1 MQRATMAAAF
11 VRSLA
16 TMCALDMR
24 MHADCAQSTPVL
36 LVVVVQ
42 FSSIYC
48 YQINL
53 SYVGIDERTLLISSL
68 LSLSRYSISLSV
80 YLTSVSSYQHA
91 EPPHQ

>member
-1 MQRATMAAAF
+1 
-11 VRSLA
+11 
-16 TMCALDMR
+16 MCALDMR

-68 LSLSRYSISLSV
+68 SRYSISLSV